1 MTNTESNVPGDTE
14 NTEIESDLTAGDEA
28 RIEAFGVSERVSDE
42 PQDGDEEETWSN
54 QSRDNDSDEDDFE
67 EDDEASD
74 GDDDQ
79 STPPRK
85 KIETGIDVLTEELP
99 FRAEKAAGRLKPFL
113 SARVVFELSNSDRR
127 FLFDWTD
134 NGPVVS
140 DVAKETHLLLEGEA
154 PGKDGEIQVDTVITL
169 SERSVMS
176 IRSGDLNPQVGMLTD
191 KIRIVGKVSP
201 AVYIFNVIAPRSRP

>member
-1 MTNTESNVPGDTE
+1 MTNTESNVPEDTE
-14 NTEIESDLTAGDEA
+14 NTESDPDLTASDEA
-28 RIEAFGVSERVSDE
+28 RIEAFSASEQVSDE

-54 QSRDNDSDEDDFE
+54 QSRNNDSDEDDFE
-67 EDDEASD
+67 GDDEASD
-74 GDDDQ
+74 VDDDQ

-127 FLFDWTD
+127 FLFDWAD

-140 DVAKETHLLLEGEA
+140 SLAKETQLLLEGAA
-154 PGKDGEIQVDTVITL
+154 PGKEGEIQVDTVITL

-191 KIRIVGKVSP
+191 KIRVLGKVAP

>member
-28 RIEAFGVSERVSDE
+28 RIEAFGVS
-42 PQDGDEEETWSN
+42 EEETWSN